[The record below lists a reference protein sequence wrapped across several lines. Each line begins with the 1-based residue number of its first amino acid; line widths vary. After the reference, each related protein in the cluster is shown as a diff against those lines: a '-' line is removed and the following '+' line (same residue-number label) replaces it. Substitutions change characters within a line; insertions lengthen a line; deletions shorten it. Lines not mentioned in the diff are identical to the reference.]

1 MRTYD
6 ASSADDS
13 SKKNMGFLS
22 DCKLLNTAI
31 TRARFRLVIIGDPV
45 ALCSIGECRVCFKM
59 ILGRC
64 NSNKTFHYRLAFE
77 MVIKMTKDAKS
88 ERESKQV
95 QKQGPTA
102 LSTPTRNNPSYIPVV
117 NAVPDVLAP
126 VFPRGPMPGNQRN
139 VPFVQEGPPLG
150 NYGPFAR
157 RPSIFIRPQ
166 GPLYMQRQPVP
177 LPVHPVPLV
186 RNPPQQHPP
195 IGFVPQ
201 VVLPQQMNLQH
212 PSAPWGVTQQAVPQ
226 RPPLRVFLAQ
236 NGAEHIRSASRS
248 STPPS
253 SFHLRDATPK
263 VQKDQ
268 TLNQP
273 SLTIEGP
280 TMSLPSSLQISLHDR
295 KEMLYKERDLLNKLK
310 SSSTNSAVQENI
322 LRQINLIEKECKL
335 LQNRES
341 LHNALTS
348 LMNGGE
354 SDSNHSDNS
363 GMSVA
368 RPNLDDSDGI
378 YPEDDY
384 EDSETEEWFMA
395 QQKDPIVLDYIK
407 AFETLTSRT
416 ENDSKEGAI
425 SPPAS
430 IRDGSSPVCSDSATT
445 SIGEGQKAPPLQGW
459 ILQPSE
465 STVYIENYSIN
476 EEHLER
482 EEAQSKVALGELE
495 ACALQIDNHSDGNT
509 AIAKVCDPDKPDIR
523 INSRADVNRAFNGD
537 VVAVEITNKDR
548 DTGDPQGKVVAI
560 LKEIHPRKVV
570 CRLDSQDRNVMTP
583 INRCNSKFVILQSRD
598 HQGQTG
604 VAVFAM
610 RDKRINFTNFV
621 TETEGKL
628 FLVQLMKWGASYRF
642 PLGFVVQY
650 FNEGGDPRRCI
661 PVLLAE
667 HGVHK
672 PHSKK
677 IQSEVK
683 KEFPPKWR
691 IPETER
697 SKRVQFEDVFSI
709 DPASCVEVD
718 DAMKVCRNHDGTYK
732 VSVHIA
738 DVSFFVTKNSTLD
751 KAALS
756 HGASVYG
763 SNEVSYYNP
772 LLPSYVSKELCS
784 LVPGEERLAVSVIFH
799 LNEEGV
805 EVARPEIQRSTVASC
820 CKLSY
825 DQCQDVL
832 DGKKV
837 DNIPE
842 HVQEGVGILGRL
854 SFKMWARRVRQG
866 YVSLEHDVIKT
877 GVLSSQKMVEE
888 FMLWTNC
895 AVAER
900 LLQSPIAKTLVPVR
914 RQLPPK
920 THLLRGINDSCIE
933 KGMEPRQYLGLQC
946 ISEPSG
952 HEDHQS
958 GDECVNISLKTWEKV
973 SAALDEKDIGK
984 VTIAL
989 IKHDSKAGVGKIL
1002 SRLTSIQERSG
1013 YVVSSRLPPEKRRH
1027 FSLNVPSYTHFTSP
1041 IRRYM
1046 DIIVHRLLLAV
1057 LENHD
1062 MPYTEEELENIC
1074 EMCHMMTSRIFMF
1087 ENQLALVSRA
1097 EMIKR
1102 DSKWRLA
1109 KVDCLAPDYI
1119 QLGGDEVEH
1128 ISPFNRCVRI
1138 HDCKPTSRDWLP
1150 EEEELVLSWKILEIN
1165 ATGQSVRTECSQ
1177 DDVPDDS
1184 SSTQHEAS
1192 SEVSRQL
1199 LEIPKELWFTF
1210 LQGFRSEDLHQMNQQ
1225 RQRIDR
1231 DAKVAVRVEK
1241 KPSSFCRNKAPEEHI
1256 LMNSLGCHQDLS
1268 AHTNFYQ
1275 RGNTI
1280 PVYLGA
1286 EIHRGL
1292 PRPSIL
1298 AVRFTESI
1306 VCCLKHRRHPTKS
1319 FGVPQMV
1326 PTKATY
1332 SDVKE
1337 YQTVMLPQLKCE
1349 AVTSSVNSDS
1359 ASQVILQNVSV
1370 QWNGSEL
1377 PLSNIR
1383 ISIETLL
1390 PFYVIIFYCHGHGEN

>member
-1 MRTYD
+1 
-6 ASSADDS
+6 
-13 SKKNMGFLS
+13 
-22 DCKLLNTAI
+22 
-31 TRARFRLVIIGDPV
+31 
-45 ALCSIGECRVCFKM
+45 
-59 ILGRC
+59 
-64 NSNKTFHYRLAFE
+64 
-77 MVIKMTKDAKS
+77 
-88 ERESKQV
+88 
-95 QKQGPTA
+95 
-102 LSTPTRNNPSYIPVV
+102 
-117 NAVPDVLAP
+117 
-126 VFPRGPMPGNQRN
+126 
-139 VPFVQEGPPLG
+139 
-150 NYGPFAR
+150 
-157 RPSIFIRPQ
+157 
-166 GPLYMQRQPVP
+166 
-177 LPVHPVPLV
+177 
-186 RNPPQQHPP
+186 
-195 IGFVPQ
+195 
-201 VVLPQQMNLQH
+201 
-212 PSAPWGVTQQAVPQ
+212 
-226 RPPLRVFLAQ
+226 
-236 NGAEHIRSASRS
+236 
-248 STPPS
+248 
-253 SFHLRDATPK
+253 
-263 VQKDQ
+263 
-268 TLNQP
+268 
-273 SLTIEGP
+273 
-280 TMSLPSSLQISLHDR
+280 
-295 KEMLYKERDLLNKLK
+295 
-310 SSSTNSAVQENI
+310 
-322 LRQINLIEKECKL
+322 
-335 LQNRES
+335 
-341 LHNALTS
+341 
-348 LMNGGE
+348 
-354 SDSNHSDNS
+354 
-363 GMSVA
+363 
-368 RPNLDDSDGI
+368 
-378 YPEDDY
+378 
-384 EDSETEEWFMA
+384 
-395 QQKDPIVLDYIK
+395 
-407 AFETLTSRT
+407 
-416 ENDSKEGAI
+416 
-425 SPPAS
+425 
-430 IRDGSSPVCSDSATT
+430 
-445 SIGEGQKAPPLQGW
+445 
-459 ILQPSE
+459 
-465 STVYIENYSIN
+465 
-476 EEHLER
+476 
-482 EEAQSKVALGELE
+482 
-495 ACALQIDNHSDGNT
+495 
-509 AIAKVCDPDKPDIR
+509 
-523 INSRADVNRAFNGD
+523 
-537 VVAVEITNKDR
+537 
-548 DTGDPQGKVVAI
+548 
-560 LKEIHPRKVV
+560 
-570 CRLDSQDRNVMTP
+570 
-583 INRCNSKFVILQSRD
+583 
-598 HQGQTG
+598 
-604 VAVFAM
+604 
-610 RDKRINFTNFV
+610 
-621 TETEGKL
+621 
-628 FLVQLMKWGASYRF
+628 MKWGASYRF
-642 PLGFVVQY
+642 PLGFVVQC
-650 FNEGGDPRRCI
+650 FNEGGDPRLCI
-661 PVLLAE
+661 SVLLAE

-772 LLPSYVSKELCS
+772 MLPSYVSKELCS
-784 LVPGEERLAVSVIFH
+784 LDPGEERLAVSVIFH
-799 LNEEGV
+799 LNEEGI
-805 EVARPEIQRSTVASC
+805 EEARPEIQRSIVASC

-842 HVQEGVGILGRL
+842 HVQKGIGILGRL
-854 SFKMWARRVRQG
+854 SLKMWARRVRQG

-920 THLLRGINDSCIE
+920 THLLREINDSCIE
-933 KGMEPRQYLGLQC
+933 KGMEPRQYLGLRC

-1002 SRLTSIQERSG
+1002 SRLTSIRERSG
-1013 YVVSSRLPPEKRRH
+1013 YVVSSRLPPEKWRH

-1225 RQRIDR
+1225 RQMIDR
-1231 DAKVAVRVEK
+1231 DAKAVVRVEK

-1256 LMNSLGCHQDLS
+1256 LMNSLGSHQDLS

-1332 SDVKE
+1332 SDAKE
-1337 YQTVMLPQLKCE
+1337 YQTVMLPLLQCE

-1390 PFYVIIFYCHGHGEN
+1390 PFCVIIFYCHGHGEN

>member
-1 MRTYD
+1 M
-6 ASSADDS
+6 
-13 SKKNMGFLS
+13 
-22 DCKLLNTAI
+22 
-31 TRARFRLVIIGDPV
+31 
-45 ALCSIGECRVCFKM
+45 
-59 ILGRC
+59 
-64 NSNKTFHYRLAFE
+64 
-77 MVIKMTKDAKS
+77 
-88 ERESKQV
+88 
-95 QKQGPTA
+95 
-102 LSTPTRNNPSYIPVV
+102 
-117 NAVPDVLAP
+117 
-126 VFPRGPMPGNQRN
+126 
-139 VPFVQEGPPLG
+139 
-150 NYGPFAR
+150 
-157 RPSIFIRPQ
+157 
-166 GPLYMQRQPVP
+166 
-177 LPVHPVPLV
+177 
-186 RNPPQQHPP
+186 
-195 IGFVPQ
+195 
-201 VVLPQQMNLQH
+201 
-212 PSAPWGVTQQAVPQ
+212 
-226 RPPLRVFLAQ
+226 
-236 NGAEHIRSASRS
+236 
-248 STPPS
+248 
-253 SFHLRDATPK
+253 
-263 VQKDQ
+263 
-268 TLNQP
+268 
-273 SLTIEGP
+273 
-280 TMSLPSSLQISLHDR
+280 
-295 KEMLYKERDLLNKLK
+295 
-310 SSSTNSAVQENI
+310 
-322 LRQINLIEKECKL
+322 
-335 LQNRES
+335 
-341 LHNALTS
+341 
-348 LMNGGE
+348 
-354 SDSNHSDNS
+354 
-363 GMSVA
+363 
-368 RPNLDDSDGI
+368 
-378 YPEDDY
+378 
-384 EDSETEEWFMA
+384 
-395 QQKDPIVLDYIK
+395 
-407 AFETLTSRT
+407 
-416 ENDSKEGAI
+416 
-425 SPPAS
+425 
-430 IRDGSSPVCSDSATT
+430 
-445 SIGEGQKAPPLQGW
+445 
-459 ILQPSE
+459 
-465 STVYIENYSIN
+465 
-476 EEHLER
+476 
-482 EEAQSKVALGELE
+482 
-495 ACALQIDNHSDGNT
+495 
-509 AIAKVCDPDKPDIR
+509 
-523 INSRADVNRAFNGD
+523 
-537 VVAVEITNKDR
+537 VAVEITNKDR

-583 INRCNSKFVILQSRD
+583 INRCNSKFLILRSRD

-642 PLGFVVQY
+642 PLGFVVQC
-650 FNEGGDPRRCI
+650 FNEGGDPRLCI
-661 PVLLAE
+661 SVLLAE

-772 LLPSYVSKELCS
+772 MLPSYVSKELCS
-784 LVPGEERLAVSVIFH
+784 LDPGEERLAVSVIFH
-799 LNEEGV
+799 LNEEGI
-805 EVARPEIQRSTVASC
+805 EVALPEIQRSIVASC

-842 HVQEGVGILGRL
+842 HVQKGVGILGRL
-854 SFKMWARRVRQG
+854 SLKMWARRVRQG

-920 THLLRGINDSCIE
+920 THLLREINDSCIE

-1013 YVVSSRLPPEKRRH
+1013 YVVSSRLPPKKRRH
-1027 FSLNVPSYTHFTSP
+1027 FALNVPSYTHFTSP

-1138 HDCKPTSRDWLP
+1138 HDCKPTSRDWLS

-1165 ATGQSVRTECSQ
+1165 ATGQSVRAECSQ

-1225 RQRIDR
+1225 RQMIDR
-1231 DAKVAVRVEK
+1231 DAKAVVRVEK
-1241 KPSSFCRNKAPEEHI
+1241 KPSSFSRNNAPEEHI

-1332 SDVKE
+1332 SDAKE
-1337 YQTVMLPQLKCE
+1337 YQTVMLPLLQCE

-1390 PFYVIIFYCHGHGEN
+1390 PFCVIIFYCHGHGEN

>member
-1 MRTYD
+1 
-6 ASSADDS
+6 
-13 SKKNMGFLS
+13 
-22 DCKLLNTAI
+22 
-31 TRARFRLVIIGDPV
+31 
-45 ALCSIGECRVCFKM
+45 
-59 ILGRC
+59 
-64 NSNKTFHYRLAFE
+64 
-77 MVIKMTKDAKS
+77 
-88 ERESKQV
+88 
-95 QKQGPTA
+95 
-102 LSTPTRNNPSYIPVV
+102 
-117 NAVPDVLAP
+117 
-126 VFPRGPMPGNQRN
+126 
-139 VPFVQEGPPLG
+139 
-150 NYGPFAR
+150 
-157 RPSIFIRPQ
+157 
-166 GPLYMQRQPVP
+166 
-177 LPVHPVPLV
+177 
-186 RNPPQQHPP
+186 
-195 IGFVPQ
+195 
-201 VVLPQQMNLQH
+201 
-212 PSAPWGVTQQAVPQ
+212 
-226 RPPLRVFLAQ
+226 
-236 NGAEHIRSASRS
+236 
-248 STPPS
+248 
-253 SFHLRDATPK
+253 
-263 VQKDQ
+263 
-268 TLNQP
+268 
-273 SLTIEGP
+273 
-280 TMSLPSSLQISLHDR
+280 
-295 KEMLYKERDLLNKLK
+295 
-310 SSSTNSAVQENI
+310 
-322 LRQINLIEKECKL
+322 
-335 LQNRES
+335 
-341 LHNALTS
+341 
-348 LMNGGE
+348 
-354 SDSNHSDNS
+354 
-363 GMSVA
+363 
-368 RPNLDDSDGI
+368 
-378 YPEDDY
+378 
-384 EDSETEEWFMA
+384 
-395 QQKDPIVLDYIK
+395 
-407 AFETLTSRT
+407 
-416 ENDSKEGAI
+416 
-425 SPPAS
+425 
-430 IRDGSSPVCSDSATT
+430 
-445 SIGEGQKAPPLQGW
+445 
-459 ILQPSE
+459 
-465 STVYIENYSIN
+465 
-476 EEHLER
+476 
-482 EEAQSKVALGELE
+482 
-495 ACALQIDNHSDGNT
+495 
-509 AIAKVCDPDKPDIR
+509 
-523 INSRADVNRAFNGD
+523 
-537 VVAVEITNKDR
+537 
-548 DTGDPQGKVVAI
+548 
-560 LKEIHPRKVV
+560 
-570 CRLDSQDRNVMTP
+570 
-583 INRCNSKFVILQSRD
+583 
-598 HQGQTG
+598 
-604 VAVFAM
+604 
-610 RDKRINFTNFV
+610 
-621 TETEGKL
+621 
-628 FLVQLMKWGASYRF
+628 MKWGASYRF
-642 PLGFVVQY
+642 PLGFVVQC
-650 FNEGGDPRRCI
+650 FNEGGDPRLCI
-661 PVLLAE
+661 SVLLAE

-677 IQSEVK
+677 IQSEVN

-751 KAALS
+751 RAALS

-772 LLPSYVSKELCS
+772 MLPSYVSKELCS

-799 LNEEGV
+799 LNEEGI
-805 EVARPEIQRSTVASC
+805 EEARPEIQRSIVASC

-842 HVQEGVGILGRL
+842 HVQKGVGILGRL

-1165 ATGQSVRTECSQ
+1165 ATGQSVRAECSQ

-1225 RQRIDR
+1225 RQMIDR
-1231 DAKVAVRVEK
+1231 DAKAVVRVEK

-1280 PVYLGA
+1280 PIYLGA

-1332 SDVKE
+1332 SDAKE
-1337 YQTVMLPQLKCE
+1337 YQTVMLPLLKCE

-1390 PFYVIIFYCHGHGEN
+1390 PFCVIIFIVTGMGQIKKEPVPQDLKESNQSLTGSQFNAVGLDVSLPRGVPTFFRYRTPLKQLISSVFIILQTLVHFFVYFAKNFQELSP

>member
-1 MRTYD
+1 M
-6 ASSADDS
+6 
-13 SKKNMGFLS
+13 
-22 DCKLLNTAI
+22 
-31 TRARFRLVIIGDPV
+31 
-45 ALCSIGECRVCFKM
+45 
-59 ILGRC
+59 
-64 NSNKTFHYRLAFE
+64 
-77 MVIKMTKDAKS
+77 
-88 ERESKQV
+88 
-95 QKQGPTA
+95 
-102 LSTPTRNNPSYIPVV
+102 
-117 NAVPDVLAP
+117 
-126 VFPRGPMPGNQRN
+126 
-139 VPFVQEGPPLG
+139 
-150 NYGPFAR
+150 
-157 RPSIFIRPQ
+157 
-166 GPLYMQRQPVP
+166 
-177 LPVHPVPLV
+177 
-186 RNPPQQHPP
+186 
-195 IGFVPQ
+195 
-201 VVLPQQMNLQH
+201 
-212 PSAPWGVTQQAVPQ
+212 
-226 RPPLRVFLAQ
+226 
-236 NGAEHIRSASRS
+236 
-248 STPPS
+248 
-253 SFHLRDATPK
+253 
-263 VQKDQ
+263 
-268 TLNQP
+268 
-273 SLTIEGP
+273 
-280 TMSLPSSLQISLHDR
+280 
-295 KEMLYKERDLLNKLK
+295 
-310 SSSTNSAVQENI
+310 
-322 LRQINLIEKECKL
+322 
-335 LQNRES
+335 
-341 LHNALTS
+341 
-348 LMNGGE
+348 
-354 SDSNHSDNS
+354 
-363 GMSVA
+363 
-368 RPNLDDSDGI
+368 
-378 YPEDDY
+378 
-384 EDSETEEWFMA
+384 
-395 QQKDPIVLDYIK
+395 
-407 AFETLTSRT
+407 
-416 ENDSKEGAI
+416 
-425 SPPAS
+425 
-430 IRDGSSPVCSDSATT
+430 
-445 SIGEGQKAPPLQGW
+445 
-459 ILQPSE
+459 
-465 STVYIENYSIN
+465 
-476 EEHLER
+476 
-482 EEAQSKVALGELE
+482 
-495 ACALQIDNHSDGNT
+495 
-509 AIAKVCDPDKPDIR
+509 
-523 INSRADVNRAFNGD
+523 
-537 VVAVEITNKDR
+537 
-548 DTGDPQGKVVAI
+548 
-560 LKEIHPRKVV
+560 
-570 CRLDSQDRNVMTP
+570 
-583 INRCNSKFVILQSRD
+583 
-598 HQGQTG
+598 
-604 VAVFAM
+604 
-610 RDKRINFTNFV
+610 
-621 TETEGKL
+621 
-628 FLVQLMKWGASYRF
+628 
-642 PLGFVVQY
+642 
-650 FNEGGDPRRCI
+650 
-661 PVLLAE
+661 
-667 HGVHK
+667 
-672 PHSKK
+672 
-677 IQSEVK
+677 
-683 KEFPPKWR
+683 
-691 IPETER
+691 
-697 SKRVQFEDVFSI
+697 
-709 DPASCVEVD
+709 
-718 DAMKVCRNHDGTYK
+718 
-732 VSVHIA
+732 
-738 DVSFFVTKNSTLD
+738 
-751 KAALS
+751 
-756 HGASVYG
+756 
-763 SNEVSYYNP
+763 
-772 LLPSYVSKELCS
+772 LPSYVSKELCS
-784 LVPGEERLAVSVIFH
+784 LVPREERLAVSVIFH

-805 EVARPEIQRSTVASC
+805 EVARPEIQRSIVASC

-837 DNIPE
+837 DNIPS

-920 THLLRGINDSCIE
+920 THLLREINDSCIE

-1002 SRLTSIQERSG
+1002 SRLTSIRERSG

-1062 MPYTEEELENIC
+1062 MPYTVEELENIC

-1165 ATGQSVRTECSQ
+1165 ATGQSVRTECNQ

-1225 RQRIDR
+1225 RQMIDR
-1231 DAKVAVRVEK
+1231 DAKAVVRVEK
-1241 KPSSFCRNKAPEEHI
+1241 KSSSFCRNKAPEEHI
-1256 LMNSLGCHQDLS
+1256 QINSLGCHQDLS

-1332 SDVKE
+1332 SDAKE
-1337 YQTVMLPQLKCE
+1337 YQTVMLPLLQCE

-1383 ISIETLL
+1383 ISIETLI
-1390 PFYVIIFYCHGHGEN
+1390 PFCVIIFIVTGMGKIKKEPVSQDLKESNQSLTGSQSNAVGLDVSLLRGVPTFFRYRTPVKQLISSVFIILQTLVHFFVYFPKNF